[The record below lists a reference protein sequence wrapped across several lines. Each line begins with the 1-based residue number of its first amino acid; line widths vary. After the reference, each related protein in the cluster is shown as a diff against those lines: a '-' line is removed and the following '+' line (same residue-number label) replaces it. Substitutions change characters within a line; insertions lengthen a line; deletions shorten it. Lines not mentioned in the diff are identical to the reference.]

1 MSSISLCF
9 VLIFDTSCAIVASKG
24 DENHERA
31 NQSSSK
37 SPRIDNGTIL
47 LAKSKRV
54 LTALPIR
61 LSNLFVVSL
70 VSVKSGCALAK
81 ARCST
86 RAQNLLLTVWPPSI
100 IWMSGKKPSSPLS
113 SSSALPIRRLS
124 FATSINWPQRCLSR
138 PRRWTSMP
146 KLKPIVRNFLRRKKR
161 RSLSLPPLVQPP
173 TRAEISQK
181 GSCASLH
188 KSLLRCQCNET
199 NFMANF
205 W

>member
-1 MSSISLCF
+1 MNERIKAARKALGLTMEQFGKRVGLSKSAISL
-9 VLIFDTSCAIVASKG
+9 IESGKNGTTEQTVASICR
-24 DENHERA
+24 E
-31 NQSSSK
+31 
-37 SPRIDNGTIL
+37 
-47 LAKSKRV
+47 
-54 LTALPIR
+54 
-61 LSNLFVVSL
+61 L
-70 VSVKSGCALAK
+70 VSMECGCALAK

-124 FATSINWPQRCLSR
+124 FATSILWPQSCLSR